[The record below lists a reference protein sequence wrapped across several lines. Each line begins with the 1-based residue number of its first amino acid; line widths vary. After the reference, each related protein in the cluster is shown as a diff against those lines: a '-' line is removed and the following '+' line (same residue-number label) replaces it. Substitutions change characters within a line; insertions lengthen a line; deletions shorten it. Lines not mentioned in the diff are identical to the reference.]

1 MCLSATVSNTAEVG
15 GWLEGVRGNTAVVVE
30 TVRPVE
36 LTNLYVVG
44 DRRGDRLH
52 TVPTLVDGRPNPEGT
67 RFDPDLRPRRDDRRP
82 RRRGPWREPSR
93 LELLDLLE
101 DRDLLPVI
109 WFIFSRKG
117 CDEAAGALERAGVRF
132 TDRDDAARIRAIA
145 EDRITALPSGDL
157 ALLDTSAWLDRL
169 ERGIAS
175 HHAGLVPAFKEA
187 VELCFAAGLVRVV
200 FATETLALGVNLPAR
215 SVVIDR
221 LSKFT
226 GDRHELL
233 TPAQYTQ
240 LTGRAGRRGIDE
252 RGHALV
258 PWSPFTRFDEVSA
271 LAASRAFR
279 LRSAFR
285 PTYNMAA
292 NLLRHRDAEGAR
304 ALLARSFAQY
314 QADVGVARLEQRLAR
329 ERVRVVELR
338 EELESAGIDEDDDLP
353 GLGDDATAIADAVS
367 RLRPG
372 DIVVD
377 EDGELLAVLGVSWR
391 KGGRARLRL
400 VTQAAREQ
408 RWELADLVNAPVTV
422 GHIDLPQPM
431 APERIDYREEVAER
445 IRRSRA
451 RSTGRRRRRTAR
463 RTDDPRSRLR
473 RAEQEVTALEH
484 KARRDSASIARR
496 FDAICAVLR
505 ERGHLDG
512 WEVTTTGEI
521 LARVYHES
529 DLLVTDSLV
538 AGLLDGL
545 DPPALASLVSGFT
558 YEHRSPSPPPEPW
571 FPSADAASRYRDL
584 ERMARELNRLERHH
598 GVPPTPRPEAGF
610 APVAHSWAAGED
622 LSVLLEA
629 EEDLSAGDFVRNVK
643 QLVDLLSQLA
653 VVAPTPGTRHSARQA
668 ADAIHRGVVAIS
680 GTVEAP

>member
-1 MCLSATVSNTAEVG
+1 M
-15 GWLEGVRGNTAVVVE
+15 
-30 TVRPVE
+30 
-36 LTNLYVVG
+36 
-44 DRRGDRLH
+44 
-52 TVPTLVDGRPNPEGT
+52 
-67 RFDPDLRPRRDDRRP
+67 
-82 RRRGPWREPSR
+82 
-93 LELLDLLE
+93 
-101 DRDLLPVI
+101 
-109 WFIFSRKG
+109 
-117 CDEAAGALERAGVRF
+117 
-132 TDRDDAARIRAIA
+132 
-145 EDRITALPSGDL
+145 
-157 ALLDTSAWLDRL
+157 
-169 ERGIAS
+169 
-175 HHAGLVPAFKEA
+175 
-187 VELCFAAGLVRVV
+187 
-200 FATETLALGVNLPAR
+200 
-215 SVVIDR
+215 VIDR

-353 GLGDDATAIADAVS
+353 GLGNDATAIADAVS

-538 AGLLDGL
+538 
-545 DPPALASLVSGFT
+545 GF
-558 YEHRSPSPPPEPW
+558 
-571 FPSADAASRYRDL
+571 
-584 ERMARELNRLERHH
+584 
-598 GVPPTPRPEAGF
+598 
-610 APVAHSWAAGED
+610 
-622 LSVLLEA
+622 
-629 EEDLSAGDFVRNVK
+629 
-643 QLVDLLSQLA
+643 QIVD
-653 VVAPTPGTRHSARQA
+653 R
-668 ADAIHRGVVAIS
+668 IK
-680 GTVEAP
+680 E